1 MSPGLL
7 SGAVRKPRSAWLLYR
22 TFGASTDLTI
32 LYPYGRAK
40 YYRLFEAGS
49 KVVANLVLRSSGR
62 RTRREAPAGSS
73 HARKRAVSRDKQNRG
88 LEGQH
93 IDTERLFHS
102 FSAPASGGLI
112 CVLKVAGRRLPR
124 FPAAITTPLAI
135 PATSLLHPGPCR
147 FALRTTPGRANT
159 GGANSQGTCFS
170 PGIALRLTVSL
181 MSLRDRTMSLIEQ
194 PYCERFCRG
203 AASHALGC
211 LCVNALWLQT
221 RMVHLNS
228 RRNSRDGII

>member
-1 MSPGLL
+1 MCFDPMG
-7 SGAVRKPRSAWLLYR
+7 KQ
-22 TFGASTDLTI
+22 
-32 LYPYGRAK
+32 
-40 YYRLFEAGS
+40 
-49 KVVANLVLRSSGR
+49 
-62 RTRREAPAGSS
+62 TRREAPQVSSVPPPSKSGVVTRVSNSLQNKEFRELLLGS
-73 HARKRAVSRDKQNRG
+73 HARKRVVSRDKQNRG
-88 LEGQH
+88 LEGRH

-112 CVLKVAGRRLPR
+112 CVLQVAGRRLPR
-124 FPAAITTPLAI
+124 LPVAIATPLAI